1 MRWDIRSF
9 HEGVG
14 EMIRKMTRKDIETTL
29 RDIVNWTNALKPV
42 NMVRVF
48 SMKDINQKTAASI
61 DIFKGRELKDEL
73 FKFLMDRSITST
85 VGHIRTKLTYS
96 TDLELVIV
104 LLESTNGRPVK
115 RTNIDAR
122 MMRLIERVR
131 YVK

>member
-1 MRWDIRSF
+1 
-9 HEGVG
+9 
-14 EMIRKMTRKDIETTL
+14 MIRKMTRKDIETTL

-42 NMVRVF
+42 NLVKVWT
-48 SMKDINQKTAASI
+48 MKNINQKTVPTL

-73 FKFLMDRSITST
+73 FNFLMGRSITST
-85 VGHIRTKLTYS
+85 VGCIYTHPNY

-104 LLESTNGRPVK
+104 LLESTNGKPLK

-131 YVK
+131 CAK